1 MTSFQQ
7 QYLVIKQKYDGLQLF
22 SDISGYV
29 YKDLS
34 GSSYTIAKKNTAVN
48 NITTY
53 YSTITGINSDLQ
65 KLMDKASKEVVA
77 PVAPSVNKERY
88 TQREYPDSTTET
100 RELFGG
106 FFPTM
111 HPNTL
116 PFILSG
122 GIFMAALAIFMIFET
137 LGFRGNV
144 IIPPALTS
152 AGLGPIP
159 FYKNSLVLGGVS
171 VVLLI
176 ATITFAVKY
185 FTK

>member
-7 QYLVIKQKYDGLQLF
+7 QYFAIKQRYNLLPLF
-22 SDISGYV
+22 SDISGNV
-29 YKDLS
+29 NS
-34 GSSYTIAKKNTAVN
+34 GLRNNATASAATTS
-48 NITTY
+48 ITTY
-53 YSTITGINSDLQ
+53 YSTITEINTALQ
-65 KLMDKASKEVVA
+65 ALMDRASTELAA
-77 PVAPSVNKERY
+77 PVVPSANEERY
-88 TQREYPDSTTET
+88 VERVYPDSTTET

-144 IIPPALTS
+144 IIPPALAT

-159 FYKNSLVLGGVS
+159 F
-171 VVLLI
+171 
-176 ATITFAVKY
+176 
-185 FTK
+185 

>member
-7 QYLVIKQKYDGLQLF
+7 QYFAIKQRYNLLPLF
-22 SDISGYV
+22 SDISGNV
-29 YKDLS
+29 NS
-34 GSSYTIAKKNTAVN
+34 GLRNNATASAATTS
-48 NITTY
+48 ITTY
-53 YSTITGINSDLQ
+53 YSTITEINTALQ
-65 KLMDKASKEVVA
+65 ALMDRASTELTA
-77 PVAPSVNKERY
+77 PIPSANEERY
-88 TQREYPDSTTET
+88 VERIYPDSTTET

-144 IIPPALTS
+144 IIPPALAT

-176 ATITFAVKY
+176 ATIIFAVRY

>member
-7 QYLVIKQKYDGLQLF
+7 QYFAIKQRYNLLPLF
-22 SDISGYV
+22 SDISGNV
-29 YKDLS
+29 NS
-34 GSSYTIAKKNTAVN
+34 GLRSSITASSAASTIA
-48 NITTY
+48 TY
-53 YSTITGINSDLQ
+53 YSTITGINTDLQ
-65 KLMDKASKEVVA
+65 SLMDRASTDLTA
-77 PVAPSVNKERY
+77 PIPSENEERY
-88 TQREYPDSTTET
+88 VERIYPDSTTET

-144 IIPPALTS
+144 IIPPALAT

-176 ATITFAVKY
+176 ATITFTVKY
-185 FTK
+185 FTT

>member
-7 QYLVIKQKYDGLQLF
+7 QYFAIKQRYNLLPLF
-22 SDISGYV
+22 SDISGNV
-29 YKDLS
+29 N
-34 GSSYTIAKKNTAVN
+34 SSLRSSQAASSAATSS
-48 NITTY
+48 ITTY
-53 YSTITGINSDLQ
+53 YSRITGINTDLQ
-65 KLMDKASKEVVA
+65 ALKDRASTDLTA
-77 PVAPSVNKERY
+77 PIPSANEERY
-88 TQREYPDSTTET
+88 VERIYPDSTTET

-144 IIPPALTS
+144 IIPPALAT

-185 FTK
+185 FTT

>member
-7 QYLVIKQKYDGLQLF
+7 QYLAIKQRYNTLPLF
-22 SDISGYV
+22 SDISGNV
-29 YKDLS
+29 NS
-34 GSSYTIAKKNTAVN
+34 GLRSATNTIASTATST
-48 NITTY
+48 ITTY
-53 YSTITGINSDLQ
+53 YSTITGINTDLQ
-65 KLMDKASKEVVA
+65 ALMDRASTDLSA
-77 PVAPSVNKERY
+77 PVPSANKERY
-88 TQREYPDSTTET
+88 VERVYPDSTTAT

-144 IIPPALTS
+144 IIPPALATV
-152 AGLGPIP
+152 GLGPVP

>member
-7 QYLVIKQKYDGLQLF
+7 QYFAIKQRYNLLPLF
-22 SDISGYV
+22 SDISGNV
-29 YKDLS
+29 NS
-34 GSSYTIAKKNTAVN
+34 GLRNNATASAATTS
-48 NITTY
+48 ITTY
-53 YSTITGINSDLQ
+53 YSTITGINTALQ
-65 KLMDKASKEVVA
+65 ALMDRASTDLTA
-77 PVAPSVNKERY
+77 PVVPSANEERY
-88 TQREYPDSTTET
+88 VERVYPDSTTET

-144 IIPPALTS
+144 IIPPALAT

-185 FTK
+185 FTT

>member
-7 QYLVIKQKYDGLQLF
+7 QYLAIKQRYNTLPLF
-22 SDISGYV
+22 SDISGNV
-29 YKDLS
+29 NS
-34 GSSYTIAKKNTAVN
+34 GLRNATNTIASTST
-48 NITTY
+48 ITTY
-53 YSTITGINSDLQ
+53 YNTLTVINSDLQ
-65 KLMDKASKEVVA
+65 ALMNRASTDLSA
-77 PVAPSVNKERY
+77 PVPSANEERY
-88 TQREYPDSTTET
+88 VERVYPDSTTET

-137 LGFRGNV
+137 LGFRGNL
-144 IIPPALTS
+144 IIPPALATV
-152 AGLGPIP
+152 GLGPVP

>member
-7 QYLVIKQKYDGLQLF
+7 QYFAIKQRYNLLPLF
-22 SDISGYV
+22 SDISGNV
-29 YKDLS
+29 NS
-34 GSSYTIAKKNTAVN
+34 GLRNNATASAATTS
-48 NITTY
+48 ITTY
-53 YSTITGINSDLQ
+53 YSTITEINTALQ
-65 KLMDKASKEVVA
+65 ALMDRASTELAA
-77 PVAPSVNKERY
+77 PVVPSANEERY
-88 TQREYPDSTTET
+88 VERVYPDSTTET

-185 FTK
+185 FTT

>member
-7 QYLVIKQKYDGLQLF
+7 QYFAIKQRYNLLPLF
-22 SDISGYV
+22 SDISGNV
-29 YKDLS
+29 NS
-34 GSSYTIAKKNTAVN
+34 GLRNNATASAATTS
-48 NITTY
+48 ITTY
-53 YSTITGINSDLQ
+53 YSTITGINTALQ
-65 KLMDKASKEVVA
+65 ALMDRASTDLTA
-77 PVAPSVNKERY
+77 PVVPSANEERY
-88 TQREYPDSTTET
+88 VERVYPDSTTET

-144 IIPPALTS
+144 IIPPALTT

-185 FTK
+185 FTT

>member
-7 QYLVIKQKYDGLQLF
+7 QYFAIKQRYNLLPLF
-22 SDISGYV
+22 SDISGNV
-29 YKDLS
+29 NSGLRS
-34 GSSYTIAKKNTAVN
+34 STPGSSTAATTS
-48 NITTY
+48 ITTY
-53 YSTITGINSDLQ
+53 YSTITGINTALQ
-65 KLMDKASKEVVA
+65 ALMDRASTDLTA
-77 PVAPSVNKERY
+77 PVVPSANEERY
-88 TQREYPDSTTET
+88 VERIYPDSTTET

-144 IIPPALTS
+144 IIPPALAT

-176 ATITFAVKY
+176 ATIIFAVRY

>member
-7 QYLVIKQKYDGLQLF
+7 QYFAIKQRYNLLPLF
-22 SDISGYV
+22 SDISGNV
-29 YKDLS
+29 NS
-34 GSSYTIAKKNTAVN
+34 GLRNNATASAATTS
-48 NITTY
+48 ITTY
-53 YSTITGINSDLQ
+53 YSTITEINTALQ
-65 KLMDKASKEVVA
+65 ALMDRASTELAA
-77 PVAPSVNKERY
+77 PVVPSANEERY
-88 TQREYPDSTTET
+88 VERVYPDSTTET

-144 IIPPALTS
+144 IIPPALAT

-185 FTK
+185 FTT

>member
-7 QYLVIKQKYDGLQLF
+7 QYFAIKQRYNLLPLF
-22 SDISGYV
+22 SDISGNV
-29 YKDLS
+29 N
-34 GSSYTIAKKNTAVN
+34 SSLRSSQAASSAATSS
-48 NITTY
+48 ITTY
-53 YSTITGINSDLQ
+53 YSRITGINTDLQ
-65 KLMDKASKEVVA
+65 ALMDRASTDLTA
-77 PVAPSVNKERY
+77 PIPSANEERY
-88 TQREYPDSTTET
+88 VERIYPDSTTET

-144 IIPPALTS
+144 IIPPALAT

>member
-7 QYLVIKQKYDGLQLF
+7 QYFAIKQRYNLLPLF
-22 SDISGYV
+22 SDISGNV
-29 YKDLS
+29 NS
-34 GSSYTIAKKNTAVN
+34 GLRNTATASAAATTS
-48 NITTY
+48 ITTY
-53 YSTITGINSDLQ
+53 YSTITEINTALQ
-65 KLMDKASKEVVA
+65 ALMDRASTELTA
-77 PVAPSVNKERY
+77 PIPSANEERY
-88 TQREYPDSTTET
+88 VERIYPDSTTET

-144 IIPPALTS
+144 IIPPALAT

-176 ATITFAVKY
+176 ATIIFAVRY

>member
-7 QYLVIKQKYDGLQLF
+7 QYLAIKQRYTTLPLF
-22 SDISGYV
+22 SDISG
-29 YKDLS
+29 
-34 GSSYTIAKKNTAVN
+34 NVN
-48 NITTY
+48 NDLRSQTASTASTATSTITTY
-53 YSTITGINSDLQ
+53 YSTITGINTDLQ
-65 KLMDKASKEVVA
+65 ALMNKASTELVV
-77 PVAPSVNKERY
+77 PLPSANEERY
-88 TQREYPDSTTET
+88 VERIYPDSTTET

>member
-7 QYLVIKQKYDGLQLF
+7 QYFAIKQRYNLLPLF
-22 SDISGYV
+22 SDISGNV
-29 YKDLS
+29 NS
-34 GSSYTIAKKNTAVN
+34 GLRNNATASAATTS
-48 NITTY
+48 ITTY
-53 YSTITGINSDLQ
+53 YSTITGINTALQ
-65 KLMDKASKEVVA
+65 ALMDRASTDLTA
-77 PVAPSVNKERY
+77 PVVPSANEERY
-88 TQREYPDSTTET
+88 VERVYPDSTTET

-185 FTK
+185 FTT

>member
-7 QYLVIKQKYDGLQLF
+7 QYLVIKQRYDTLPLF
-22 SDISGYV
+22 SDISGNINNGLRSQTAATV
-29 YKDLS
+29 TTAT
-34 GSSYTIAKKNTAVN
+34 SS
-48 NITTY
+48 ITTY
-53 YSTITGINSDLQ
+53 YSTITGINADLQ
-65 KLMDKASKEVVA
+65 RLMDRASTELAA
-77 PVAPSVNKERY
+77 PVPSANEERY
-88 TQREYPDSTTET
+88 IEREYPDSTTET
-100 RELFGG
+100 RELLGG

-144 IIPPALTS
+144 IIPPALKS

-176 ATITFAVKY
+176 TTITFAVKY

>member
-7 QYLVIKQKYDGLQLF
+7 QYFAIKQRYNLLPLF
-22 SDISGYV
+22 SDISGNV
-29 YKDLS
+29 NS
-34 GSSYTIAKKNTAVN
+34 GLRNNATASAATTS
-48 NITTY
+48 ITTY
-53 YSTITGINSDLQ
+53 YSTITEINTALQ
-65 KLMDKASKEVVA
+65 ALMDRASTDLTA
-77 PVAPSVNKERY
+77 PVVPSANEERY
-88 TQREYPDSTTET
+88 VERVYPDSTTET

-144 IIPPALTS
+144 IIPPALAT

-185 FTK
+185 FTT

>member
-7 QYLVIKQKYDGLQLF
+7 QYFAIKQRYNLLPLF
-22 SDISGYV
+22 SDISGNV
-29 YKDLS
+29 NS
-34 GSSYTIAKKNTAVN
+34 GLRNNATASAATTS
-48 NITTY
+48 ITTY
-53 YSTITGINSDLQ
+53 YSTITEINTALQ
-65 KLMDKASKEVVA
+65 ALMDRASTELAA
-77 PVAPSVNKERY
+77 PVVPSANEERY
-88 TQREYPDSTTET
+88 VERIYPDSTTET

-144 IIPPALTS
+144 IIPPALAT

-185 FTK
+185 FTT

>member
-7 QYLVIKQKYDGLQLF
+7 QYFAIKQRYNLLPLF
-22 SDISGYV
+22 SDISGNV
-29 YKDLS
+29 NS
-34 GSSYTIAKKNTAVN
+34 GLRNNATASAATTS
-48 NITTY
+48 ITTY
-53 YSTITGINSDLQ
+53 YSTITEINTALQ
-65 KLMDKASKEVVA
+65 ALMDRASTELTG
-77 PVAPSVNKERY
+77 PLPSANEERY
-88 TQREYPDSTTET
+88 VERIYPDSTTET

-144 IIPPALTS
+144 IIPPALAT

-176 ATITFAVKY
+176 ATIIFAVRY